1 MGEDAEARAARLRKF
16 EDFYLTAGMA
26 TSDDMAALEDTMAG
40 SWASQTKWNDFNRGI
55 QTMTHGPDEGAKAVG
70 FNPVS
75 SSESWENE
83 TLFFGF
89 YRRWRD
95 MMLAPEK

>member
-1 MGEDAEARAARLRKF
+1 
-16 EDFYLTAGMA
+16 MA

-40 SWASQTKWNDFNRGI
+40 SFASQAQWSDFNRGLK
-55 QTMTHGPDEGAKAVG
+55 TMTHGADEGAKAVG
-70 FNPVS
+70 FDPVS

-95 MMLAPEK
+95 MMSASD

>member
-1 MGEDAEARAARLRKF
+1 
-16 EDFYLTAGMA
+16 MA

-40 SWASQTKWNDFNRGI
+40 SWASHAQWSDFNRGI
-55 QTMTHGPDEGAKAVG
+55 KTMTHGPDEGAKDVG
-70 FNPVS
+70 FEPVS

-89 YRRWRD
+89 FHFCGVSNSN
-95 MMLAPEK
+95 LKVFLGINIQ